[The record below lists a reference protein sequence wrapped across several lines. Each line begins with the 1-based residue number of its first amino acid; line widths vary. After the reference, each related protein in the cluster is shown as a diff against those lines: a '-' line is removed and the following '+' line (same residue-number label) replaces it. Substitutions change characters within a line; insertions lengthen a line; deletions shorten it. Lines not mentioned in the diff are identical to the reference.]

1 MDDFGTGYSSLSNLR
16 LFPFDQIKID
26 GSFIAAV
33 DSNPQ
38 AAAIV
43 RSVLGLG
50 AGLGLPVIAEG
61 VETQAELDFLAA
73 ENCHAAQGYHIGRP
87 GPIAGFACHTR
98 RPRAPA
104 LAAAR

>member
-26 GSFIAAV
+26 GSFVAAV

-61 VETQAELDFLAA
+61 VETAAELAFLDA
-73 ENCHAAQGYHIGRP
+73 ENCHAAQGYFIGRP
-87 GPIAGFACHTR
+87 GPIAAFACHTHR
-98 RPRAPA
+98 LPAPA
-104 LAAAR
+104 RAGVG